1 MKKHYKLDEDTKRA
15 SDMKKRELRKRLI
28 YLREYIFAYRHF
40 LNWNERYPYSYPNDI
55 PMTIRDM
62 VKNNFISEEQT
73 KLLDVKSIF
82 ETVFL
87 VLENEMI
94 VIQNQLRRNCMCN
107 RLNKLCSEMTLEFGS
122 EKTSN
127 FFKLVLSGT
136 KINAF

>member
-1 MKKHYKLDEDTKRA
+1 MKKYYKLDEDTKRA
-15 SDMKKRELRKRLI
+15 SNMKKRELRKRLI
-28 YLREYIFAYRHF
+28 YLRVYIFTYRHF
-40 LNWNERYPYSYPNDI
+40 LDWDDRYHISYPNDI

-94 VIQNQLRRNCMCN
+94 VIQNQLRKNCMCN
-107 RLNKLCSEMTLEFGS
+107 RLNKLYSEMTLEFGS

-127 FFKLVLSGT
+127 FFKLVLNGT